1 MKKTGRKSE
10 PDPLRQ
16 KAGRLLKKK
25 LLKPV
30 SQNFKAEAELKESEE
45 RYRLLF
51 ENSGEAILLT
61 NPDGSIYSANPAA
74 CRMYG
79 RTEHEICKIG
89 RNGII
94 DLNDPRLESAINER
108 KKTGK
113 FIGELNQIRKD
124 GTLFPAEVTSTVYRD
139 TSGNERTSMIIRD
152 ISKRR
157 KVEKEL
163 HLQSEIMNNIA
174 EGVNLIRLDD
184 ETIVFT
190 NPKFEEMFGYE
201 HGEMIGK
208 HASILNAPAG
218 KSPEETKQDIVDT
231 VKRRGEWLGEIL
243 NIKKNSDQFW
253 CYVNISIF
261 DHADYGKVYLSV
273 HSDINKRKQAEGDLK
288 QSLDWQKAIFEGS
301 RDAIFISDQDSHF
314 VAVNQA
320 AADLTGYSQEQL
332 LKMRIPDIHDPHDL
346 IAFKK
351 YNRRILGGEEI
362 MSEAKIL
369 RGDGLKV
376 DTEFNN
382 RRIFIAGN
390 HYMHT
395 TARDIT
401 ERKLAEGALRL
412 EKENFRHSLDDSPLG
427 IRIVSAEGNTIYANQ
442 AILNI
447 YGYDTLKEL
456 QKTPLKT
463 RYTAE
468 SYAESQ
474 KRKIQRKNGD
484 LSNANYEIGIIRKD
498 GGIRYLQ
505 AFRKKVLWND
515 TWLFQVIYHDIT
527 ERKLTEAAL
536 RESEQEVSQTLEFNR
551 KILSNSSIG
560 ILTYKKS
567 GQCISA
573 NAAAAKVVGTNIPQ
587 LLAQN
592 FHDISSWKKSGM
604 YQKALK
610 ALDTGIEQLLDVHL
624 VTTFGKDV
632 WLSFSFSSFDSTDEQ
647 HLLVFTSDITER
659 KLAEERLGKLNDCF
673 LRFGTDTLSNINLL
687 VALCGEVM
695 GGMCSLYNRLQG
707 DMLCSLGQW
716 NTPPDFKSIDHSEGH
731 LCNDVLKSTG
741 ETTVIIRDLQN
752 TSYALTDP
760 NVQLYHLNT
769 YIGKAVKSNNIN
781 IGSLC
786 VMFQRDI
793 IPGDNDLRFM
803 EIIASAIG
811 IEEARK
817 QADNALRESEARF
830 RNLFE
835 NSLLGIS
842 ITNPEGRLIQVNMA
856 YAKMYGYNNP
866 EEILAEVSN
875 VKHLYVKPEDR
886 NEVIRALSRHGF
898 MEPKEFELVRRD
910 GSRFFV
916 LVSISQIRSSDGKLL
931 YNQATHIDLTERRK
945 MESELRN
952 SKELLENLYQH
963 LNEVRENERATISR
977 EIHDELG
984 QSMTALKLDL
994 NQMHKYV
1001 GTNPEAII
1009 KLDSMIELVSNT
1021 IKDVQRI
1028 SSDLRPGILDDL
1040 GLVSA
1045 IEWYCD
1051 EFEKRTGIKCSQKLE
1066 NSAFSD
1072 PRINLTFFRA
1082 LQEALTNVIRH
1093 AKASYVNVKL
1103 HQSNKGV
1110 TLTIQ
1115 DNGIGIPE
1123 VKIKSYKSMGLIS
1136 MRERVR
1142 QLNGKIDISSKK
1154 GDGTKLTVFIPF

>member
-1 MKKTGRKSE
+1 
-10 PDPLRQ
+10 
-16 KAGRLLKKK
+16 
-25 LLKPV
+25 
-30 SQNFKAEAELKESEE
+30 
-45 RYRLLF
+45 
-51 ENSGEAILLT
+51 
-61 NPDGSIYSANPAA
+61 
-74 CRMYG
+74 
-79 RTEHEICKIG
+79 
-89 RNGII
+89 
-94 DLNDPRLESAINER
+94 
-108 KKTGK
+108 
-113 FIGELNQIRKD
+113 
-124 GTLFPAEVTSTVYRD
+124 
-139 TSGNERTSMIIRD
+139 
-152 ISKRR
+152 
-157 KVEKEL
+157 
-163 HLQSEIMNNIA
+163 
-174 EGVNLIRLDD
+174 
-184 ETIVFT
+184 
-190 NPKFEEMFGYE
+190 
-201 HGEMIGK
+201 
-208 HASILNAPAG
+208 
-218 KSPEETKQDIVDT
+218 
-231 VKRRGEWLGEIL
+231 
-243 NIKKNSDQFW
+243 
-253 CYVNISIF
+253 
-261 DHADYGKVYLSV
+261 
-273 HSDINKRKQAEGDLK
+273 
-288 QSLDWQKAIFEGS
+288 
-301 RDAIFISDQDSHF
+301 
-314 VAVNQA
+314 
-320 AADLTGYSQEQL
+320 
-332 LKMRIPDIHDPHDL
+332 
-346 IAFKK
+346 
-351 YNRRILGGEEI
+351 
-362 MSEAKIL
+362 
-369 RGDGLKV
+369 
-376 DTEFNN
+376 
-382 RRIFIAGN
+382 
-390 HYMHT
+390 
-395 TARDIT
+395 
-401 ERKLAEGALRL
+401 
-412 EKENFRHSLDDSPLG
+412 
-427 IRIVSAEGNTIYANQ
+427 
-442 AILNI
+442 
-447 YGYDTLKEL
+447 
-456 QKTPLKT
+456 
-463 RYTAE
+463 
-468 SYAESQ
+468 
-474 KRKIQRKNGD
+474 
-484 LSNANYEIGIIRKD
+484 
-498 GGIRYLQ
+498 
-505 AFRKKVLWND
+505 
-515 TWLFQVIYHDIT
+515 
-527 ERKLTEAAL
+527 
-536 RESEQEVSQTLEFNR
+536 
-551 KILSNSSIG
+551 
-560 ILTYKKS
+560 
-567 GQCISA
+567 
-573 NAAAAKVVGTNIPQ
+573 
-587 LLAQN
+587 
-592 FHDISSWKKSGM
+592 
-604 YQKALK
+604 
-610 ALDTGIEQLLDVHL
+610 
-624 VTTFGKDV
+624 
-632 WLSFSFSSFDSTDEQ
+632 
-647 HLLVFTSDITER
+647 
-659 KLAEERLGKLNDCF
+659 
-673 LRFGTDTLSNINLL
+673 
-687 VALCGEVM
+687 
-695 GGMCSLYNRLQG
+695 
-707 DMLCSLGQW
+707 
-716 NTPPDFKSIDHSEGH
+716 
-731 LCNDVLKSTG
+731 
-741 ETTVIIRDLQN
+741 
-752 TSYALTDP
+752 
-760 NVQLYHLNT
+760 
-769 YIGKAVKSNNIN
+769 
-781 IGSLC
+781 
-786 VMFQRDI
+786 
-793 IPGDNDLRFM
+793 M